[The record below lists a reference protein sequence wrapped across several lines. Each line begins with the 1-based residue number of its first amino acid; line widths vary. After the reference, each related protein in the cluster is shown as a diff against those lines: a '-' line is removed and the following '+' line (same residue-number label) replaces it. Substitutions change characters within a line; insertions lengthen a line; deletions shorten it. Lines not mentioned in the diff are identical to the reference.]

1 MLKVFNKAALT
12 RKQRF
17 SRALLVGGV
26 VMALLTAIMVLIIL
40 HYGIYIE
47 IVLAG
52 IGFCIGYSIQYYG
65 KGVQIQFSILAAV
78 LTVISILICDF
89 CAYGGLGGILEIMS
103 YDFISIII
111 RVAAV
116 VLAYR
121 YARII

>member
-17 SRALLVGGV
+17 SRALLVGCV
-26 VMALLTAIMVLIIL
+26 VMAVLTAIMALIIL

-47 IVLAG
+47 IALVG
-52 IGFCIGYSIQYYG
+52 IGFCIGYAIQYYG

-78 LTVISILICDF
+78 LTVASILICDF
-89 CAYGGLGGILEIMS
+89 CAYGGIGGILQM
-103 YDFISIII
+103 ISLDIFGIII

-121 YARII
+121 YARIL